1 MRTGAPQEPSSS
13 VTPAKHPISTLIGT
27 AALALAL
34 LATDAGP
41 ADARSYPKLFDSGE
55 QMGTTLKAFPKW
67 RGTLERSLNDRAI
80 PESCKDGSLFNVC
93 HLKAWDKFLY
103 GLKGKPRMSQIR
115 AVNSEMNRRRY
126 ILDPIN
132 WGLKDYWA
140 SPLQFFRKQ
149 GDCEDYAI
157 AKFLSLRALGVPNED
172 MRVLVLMDT
181 NLKLAHAIL
190 VVYVED
196 KIYLLDNQIS
206 SVVRADTV
214 RHYRPI
220 YSINES
226 NWWLHRPRPS

>member
-1 MRTGAPQEPSSS
+1 MRTGLPDHPRSFAGAVRRP
-13 VTPAKHPISTLIGT
+13 VTTLIGA

-34 LATDAGP
+34 SLGDADP
-41 ADARSYPKLFDSGE
+41 AAARSYPSLFNSAE
-55 QMGTTLKAFPKW
+55 QMGATLKAFPKW
-67 RGTLERSLNDRAI
+67 RGTLERSLKDRMI
-80 PESCKDGSLFNVC
+80 PEDCKDGSLFNVC
-93 HLKAWDKFLY
+93 HLKAWDKFLN

-126 ILDPIN
+126 ILDPVN

-172 MRVLVLMDT
+172 MRILVLMDT
-181 NLKLAHAIL
+181 NLNLAHAIL

-196 KIYLLDNQIS
+196 RIYLLDNQIG

-214 RHYRPI
+214 RHYKPI
-220 YSINES
+220 YSINET
-226 NWWLHRPRPS
+226 NWWLHRPRAG